1 MSTNWTKEQ
10 REAIDARGKNLLVSA
25 AAGSGKTAV
34 LVERII
40 SLMIEERVEVG
51 ELLIVTFT
59 NAAAGEMKERIQK
72 KLQEKRR
79 ELLAGENNGGQKELI
94 GFLTK
99 QIQNIPQRFF
109 FCFPTCDNIL
119 LLILKWLISITQ
131 IVRKMFSIITNF
143 ECGINRI
150 IKNRLFCIHRKA
162 FFHFFTI
169 FTIHL

>member
-79 ELLAGENNGGQKELI
+79 ELLAEENNGGQKELI

-99 QIQNIPQRFF
+99 
-109 FCFPTCDNIL
+109 
-119 LLILKWLISITQ
+119 
-131 IVRKMFSIITNF
+131 
-143 ECGINRI
+143 
-150 IKNRLFCIHRKA
+150 
-162 FFHFFTI
+162 
-169 FTIHL
+169 